1 MKIRRLLVAAACAV
15 MLGTEAGAQAGS
27 PDASAI
33 ITRAARTYRA
43 LSALQADFRQRIDD
57 EFLGAMSARG
67 VLSQA
72 GDNRFAMRFTDP
84 ANDAIIIDGTRVWVY
99 LPSSMPGQVLRY
111 PMPSGPVYGYNLLA
125 LFLDRPLER
134 YRVSF
139 VKTEEVDGRR
149 ADALLLEPV
158 ATDLPF
164 RRATVWFDREDFLP
178 RRLEILEKT
187 GAKRTV
193 ELSRLRPNASIA
205 PSVFTFVPPRGVK
218 VVDQKS

>member
-1 MKIRRLLVAAACAV
+1 MMQRLAITMACV
-15 MLGTEAGAQAGS
+15 MTLGSEAGAQATA
-27 PDASAI
+27 PDAPAI

-43 LSALQADFRQRIDD
+43 LSALQADFKQRIDD
-57 EFLGAMSARG
+57 EFLGEMSTRG
-67 VLSQA
+67 VLSQS
-72 GDNRFAMRFTDP
+72 GENRFAMRFTDP

-134 YRVSF
+134 YRVSY
-139 VKTEEVDGRR
+139 VATEKVDGRR
-149 ADALLLEPV
+149 ADALRLEPV
-158 ATDLPF
+158 ANDLPF
-164 RRATVWFDREDFLP
+164 RRATIWFDREDALP

-193 ELSRLRPNASIA
+193 ELSRLRPNVSIA
-205 PSVFTFVPPRGVK
+205 PNVFTFTPPRGVR